1 VTAAPRR
8 ALVSPQADF
17 WLLGGTSILT
27 FALYLSVLPFMPRDV
42 RLAVPAFIILFSFIL
57 SYPHFVYSY
66 LLFYR
71 GFTDRLFGKD
81 TGVFSRIRHAL
92 AGVVVPAAMAAYF
105 AVTFSVRDP
114 AMVGWAYFVMLLTVG
129 WHYVKQGYGVLIT
142 LSLYK
147 GIYYS
152 AWEKRVLWVN
162 AYAVWLWS
170 WAAANNALAAQ
181 MVEKDYPPGLYPSIP
196 LPAWVVTYGGVFAC
210 ITTLAAAAV
219 LVAPWLEGEKKLSAN
234 ALVGYVSAIY
244 MWVLMPRIDM
254 MFYAIV
260 PLFHGLQY
268 LPFVYKFKREEFR
281 QMTGPKAMGG
291 FVIFAATGLLAGAV
305 LMEFFPK
312 ALDRNF
318 GITGL
323 SYDPKFFLTS
333 FIVFINIHH
342 YFIDA
347 AFWRRDNR
355 HVQDYLFRA

>member
-1 VTAAPRR
+1 MDR
-8 ALVSPQADF
+8 
-17 WLLGGTSILT
+17 
-27 FALYLSVLPFMPRDV
+27 PF
-42 RLAVPAFIILFSFIL
+42 RLALPAIIITLSFVM
-57 SYPHFVYSY
+57 SYPHFAYSY

-71 GFTDRLFGKD
+71 GFSARLFGPD
-81 TGVFSRIRHAL
+81 TEFFSRVRHAV
-92 AGVVVPAAMAAYF
+92 AGIVVPAALVAYF
-105 AVTFSVRDP
+105 AVTFAVRAP

-147 GIYYS
+147 GVFYS
-152 AWEKRVLWVN
+152 KWEKRVLWIN

-181 MVEKDYPPGLYPSIP
+181 MVEKNYPPGLYPSIP
-196 LPAWVVTYGGVFAC
+196 LPDWVVTYGGVFAC

-219 LVAPWLEGEKKLSAN
+219 VLAPWLEGEKKISIN
-234 ALVGYVSAIY
+234 GLVGYVSAIY

-268 LPFVYKFKREEFR
+268 LPFVYKFKREEFKR
-281 QMTGPKAMGG
+281 AVQVRGTAT
-291 FVIFAATGLLAGAV
+291 FVLLGLFAGAV

-312 ALDRNF
+312 ALDKNF

-347 AFWRRDNR
+347 AFWRRDNKD
-355 HVQDYLFRA
+355 VQDYLFKA

>member
-1 VTAAPRR
+1 MTEAAVRTR
-8 ALVSPQADF
+8 ALISPQADF
-17 WLLGGTSILT
+17 WLLGGASLLS
-27 FALYLSVLPFMPRDV
+27 FFLYLTVLPYVDREFRKALPV
-42 RLAVPAFIILFSFIL
+42 IIITLSFVM
-57 SYPHFVYSY
+57 SYPHFAYSY

-71 GFTDRLFGKD
+71 GFTGRLFGEG
-81 TGVFSRIRHAL
+81 TEFFSRIRHAL
-92 AGVVVPAAMAAYF
+92 AGIIVPAALAAYF
-105 AVTFSVRDP
+105 AVTFHERDTS
-114 AMVGWAYFVMLLTVG
+114 MVGWGYFVMLFTVG

-147 GIYYS
+147 GVFYGV
-152 AWEKRVLWVN
+152 WEKRALWIN

-181 MVEKDYPPGLYPSIP
+181 VVDKNYPPGLYPSIP
-196 LPAWVVTYGGVFAC
+196 LPDWVVTYGGVFAC

-219 LVAPWLEGEKKLSAN
+219 VLAPWLEGEKKISVN
-234 ALVGYVSAIY
+234 AVVGYVSAIY

-281 QMTGPKAMGG
+281 KMTSARG
-291 FVIFAATGLLAGAV
+291 AAAFTLLGLFAGAV

-323 SYDPKFFLTS
+323 SYEPKFYLTS
-333 FIVFINIHH
+333 FIIFINVHH
-342 YFIDA
+342 FFIDA
-347 AFWRRDNR
+347 AFWRRDNKD
-355 HVQDYLFRA
+355 VQNYLFKA

>member
-1 VTAAPRR
+1 MGDSAVRIR
-8 ALVSPQADF
+8 ALISPQADF
-17 WLLGGTSILT
+17 WLLGGASLLS
-27 FALYLSVLPFMPRDV
+27 FFLYLTVLPYVDREF
-42 RLAVPAFIILFSFIL
+42 RLALPAIIITLSFVM
-57 SYPHFVYSY
+57 SYPHFAYSY

-71 GFTDRLFGKD
+71 GFTGRLFGAD
-81 TGVFSRIRHAL
+81 TEFFSRIRHAV
-92 AGVVVPAAMAAYF
+92 AGIVVPAALAAYF
-105 AVTFSVRDP
+105 VVTFFERDTS
-114 AMVGWAYFVMLLTVG
+114 MVGAAYFVMLLTVG

-147 GIYYS
+147 GVFYS
-152 AWEKRVLWVN
+152 TWEKRVLWIN

-181 MVEKDYPPGLYPSIP
+181 MAEKNYPPGLYPSIP
-196 LPAWVVTYGGVFAC
+196 LPDWFVTYGGVFAC

-219 LVAPWLEGEKKLSAN
+219 VLAPWLEGEKKISVN
-234 ALVGYVSAIY
+234 GLVGYVSAIY

-281 QMTGPKAMGG
+281 KIAGPRGL
-291 FVIFAATGLLAGAV
+291 AAFSLLGLFAGAV

-312 ALDRNF
+312 ALDKNF

-323 SYDPKFFLTS
+323 SYDPKFYLTS
-333 FIVFINIHH
+333 FIVFINVHH

-347 AFWRRDNR
+347 AFWRRDNKD
-355 HVQDYLFRA
+355 VQDYLFKA